1 MFDEMLRAFYR
12 LKAEQNLLP
21 VSIWFV
27 DCPKLYLDFCAQ
39 VPEVPMRT
47 TDQITT
53 ITGLPIYRS
62 WVNTSL
68 RDWMDKVPP
77 GVWVFM
83 DDGSAQLIIEAQK

>member
-12 LKAEQNLLP
+12 LEAEQNLLP
-21 VSIWFV
+21 VFIWFV

-62 WVNTSL
+62 WVNAAL
-68 RDWMDKVPP
+68 RDWTGKTP
-77 GVWVFM
+77 GIWAVM
-83 DDGSAQLIIEAQK
+83 RDGSAQLIIEAQK